1 MKLEP
6 DIEGFK
12 GFPIATRC
20 GWGSRAPKN
29 CKLGHCLLCGKDRLA
44 DCSKPRNPRN
54 PRKCCDGINRNIKK
68 WILAILS
75 ILSEPGKLQKQPELF

>member
-20 GWGSRAPKN
+20 GWDSRAPKN
-29 CKLGHCLLCGKDRLA
+29 CKSGHY
-44 DCSKPRNPRN
+44 
-54 PRKCCDGINRNIKK
+54 
-68 WILAILS
+68 
-75 ILSEPGKLQKQPELF
+75 

>member
-20 GWGSRAPKN
+20 GWDSRAPKN
-29 CKLGHCLLCGKDRLA
+29 CKLGHCLRTRCLDSGRVAIDNV
-44 DCSKPRNPRN
+44 CSVFF
-54 PRKCCDGINRNIKK
+54 
-68 WILAILS
+68 
-75 ILSEPGKLQKQPELF
+75 E